1 MISMAFIDLHT
12 KKYTKKSRDENH
24 ICRSCP
30 KKSPASQNPGLKF
43 LILMGSAYRRD
54 FVMVGICRQVI
65 IIIIVIQRRLGAVHV
80 TGGQTEC

>member
-1 MISMAFIDLHT
+1 MKIIYADPV
-12 KKYTKKSRDENH
+12 
-24 ICRSCP
+24 P
-30 KKSPASQNPGLKF
+30 KNPRLRKIPSHPGLKL

-65 IIIIVIQRRLGAVHV
+65 IIIIVIQRRLDAVHV